1 MSADLI
7 VFLLPGILYIVF
19 AFRAPPKALDHF
31 LTHRALFSLF
41 PEPNRVKHGR
51 LAVGALLILVAL
63 GGLAD
68 AIYSAVTLGHT

>member
-1 MSADLI
+1 MTADLI
-7 VFLLPGILYIVF
+7 ILLVPGILYLVF
-19 AFRAPPKALDHF
+19 AFRAPPKAIDHF
-31 LTHRALFSLF
+31 FTHRALFSLF

-51 LAVGALLILVAL
+51 LAVGALLIFVAL